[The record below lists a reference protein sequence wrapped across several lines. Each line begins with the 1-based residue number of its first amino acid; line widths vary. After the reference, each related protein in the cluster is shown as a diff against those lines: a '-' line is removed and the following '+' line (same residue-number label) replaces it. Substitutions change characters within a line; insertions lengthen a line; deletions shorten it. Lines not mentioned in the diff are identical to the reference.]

1 MPCQREKA
9 PQAAPSQSRAV
20 GRTIG
25 ESTTQYTGAKITIA
39 LPNAEI
45 RDFLQILADA
55 GKLNL
60 VMDPDVQGTL
70 GLRFTDTP
78 WDQVLDVVLKKN
90 DRYLETFYNDR
101 WYNVFE
107 IYDRD
112 DAHLKGWYCNVG
124 RPAVLGDGTVSYV
137 DLAIDLWVSPDGRQ
151 TVLDQDEFDALELEP
166 AERASAL
173 LGLAQLQQLFES
185 KRPPH

>member
-1 MPCQREKA
+1 MNEPVRVLK
-9 PQAAPSQSRAV
+9 
-20 GRTIG
+20 
-25 ESTTQYTGAKITIA
+25 
-39 LPNAEI
+39 L
-45 RDFLQILADA
+45 DLA
-55 GKLNL
+55 GKVTWEYEGRLLHREPHAVVLEAFFNRQDL
-60 VMDPDVQGTL
+60 P
-70 GLRFTDTP
+70 F
-78 WDQVLDVVLKKN
+78 LDVVLKKN

-151 TVLDQDEFDALELEP
+151 TVLDREEFEALGLEP
-166 AERASAL
+166 GERAEAL
-173 LGLAQLQQLFES
+173 RGLAQLQQLFES